1 MPSNSVLERRFERL
15 IWRFRLV
22 SIVPVLLSL
31 MGSVGCFLVGAR
43 EILQA
48 LNELLFHTSVQAHET
63 ALEKSVAQIVG
74 GVDYFVIGIAL
85 LIFGYGIYELVISD
99 IDPRHEG
106 ELEQHRNLL
115 SVGSLES
122 LKHNLTNVIVVA
134 LIVSA
139 FKKMIGF
146 PVENTTEMLTLCTCV
161 ALLAL
166 SAWLIVRSHSTTQ
179 QFEQNNHTPRMRR
192 KKRLN

>member
-1 MPSNSVLERRFERL
+1 M
-15 IWRFRLV
+15 
-22 SIVPVLLSL
+22 
-31 MGSVGCFLVGAR
+31 
-43 EILQA
+43 
-48 LNELLFHTSVQAHET
+48 
-63 ALEKSVAQIVG
+63 SVAQIVG

-85 LIFGYGIYELVISD
+85 LIFAYGIYELVISD

-146 PVENTTEMLTLCTCV
+146 EVENTIEMLTLCGCV

-179 QFEQNNHTPRMRR
+179 KFEHGNHHSKARPQ
-192 KKRLN
+192 KRLKPGLK